1 MRSGT
6 QRSLLPQLQ
15 KPVKQ
20 MSTDE
25 IEACLRAALICQY
38 QQLIPKYIGT
48 PQQSFHGGFDGFVY
62 IEVIIGFKQ
71 YYYQKEGLPTIA
83 VASLSC
89 WEIIGYSCPSKKV
102 RVVAIIELL
111 FGS

>member
-25 IEACLRAALICQY
+25 IEDCLRAALICQY
-38 QQLIPKYIGT
+38 QQLILSTSYVGT
-48 PQQSFHGGFDGFVY
+48 PQQSFHGGFGFDGFVY

-83 VASLSC
+83 VAS
-89 WEIIGYSCPSKKV
+89 
-102 RVVAIIELL
+102 
-111 FGS
+111 F

>member
-38 QQLIPKYIGT
+38 QQHQPSI